1 MKIRHAA
8 LAVSAVCLAG
18 SAFAQ
23 SSTAT
28 YRLTFDATWTS
39 SNHPGAYPNNAHFSP
54 IVGATHNDAVTF
66 WEPGGLATPG
76 IELMAET
83 GGTSLLR
90 SEVNAAVSAGTAHEV
105 LLGAGIN
112 SPGSTSLEFDVPS
125 NKSLFTLVTMI
136 APSPDW
142 FVGTHG
148 LSLRDSGGEWID
160 EIVVELEAYDAGTED
175 GSNFSI
181 SNPAT
186 IPAEPISDF
195 STTPPFAGLPVLGTY
210 TLTLLSVDTCLADV
224 NADGSLTPTDFTAWI
239 DAFNNS
245 LPGCDQNGDGSCTPT
260 DFTAWINN
268 FNAGC

>member
-1 MKIRHAA
+1 MKIRHTALALSAAA
-8 LAVSAVCLAG
+8 LASSAM
-18 SAFAQ
+18 SQ

-28 YRLTFDATWTS
+28 YSLTFEATWTN
-39 SNHPGAYPNNAHFSP
+39 SNHPGAYPNNAHFSQL
-54 IVGATHNDAVTF
+54 VGTTHNDEVTF
-66 WEPGGLATPG
+66 WEPGGIATAG
-76 IELMAET
+76 IEQVAET
-83 GGTSLLR
+83 GATSR
-90 SEVNAAVSAGTAHEV
+90 FRIEINDAISAGTAHEII
-105 LLGAGIN
+105 LGAAIN
-112 SPGSTSLEFDVPS
+112 SPGSTTFEFDVPS
-125 NKSLFTLVTMI
+125 DKPLFTLITMI

-160 EIVVELEAYDAGTED
+160 EIVVDLEAYDAGTED
-175 GSNFSI
+175 GSNFST

-195 STTPPFAGLPVLGTY
+195 STTPPFAGLPELGTY
-210 TLTLLSVDTCLADV
+210 RLTLLSVDTCLADV
-224 NADGSLTPTDFTAWI
+224 NSDGSLTPTDFTAWI